1 MKVGKE
7 TWWWGEEVQKRIR
20 DKKEAKKRWF
30 EGISDDNRA
39 NYIRAKE
46 QAKKAVAVAKA
57 KAYDKLYE
65 NLDTTEGTKTVLRI
79 AKQRDKNSKDIYQT
93 RQIKSEDGDVL
104 VKDEEITKRWQTY
117 FTKLMNEE
125 NPRKA

>member
-1 MKVGKE
+1 M
-7 TWWWGEEVQKRIR
+7 RIR
-20 DKKEAKKRWF
+20 DKKEAMKRLF
-30 EGISDDNRA
+30 EENSDENRA
-39 NYIRAKE
+39 NYKRAKK

-65 NLDTTEGTKTVLRI
+65 DLDTTEGTKKVLRI

-104 VKDEEITKRWQTY
+104 VKDEELTKR
-117 FTKLMNEE
+117 
-125 NPRKA
+125 